1 MFATVPFAGNNGT
14 AKLILIDQTVAGC
27 PAGSSA
33 IMNDTAVIKCFTNQT
48 LVDDQS
54 YLSQATGYTPSGN
67 VVETGNAWFKRLE
80 SPIAALDPVFALFI
94 ALGIMMF
101 TSLMAGITTG
111 PAVSLCVT
119 FEGWVF
125 YGLNMFTLL
134 DDTRFTPMG
143 PLSPVTGVLTLMTLV
158 TILWLFVEYRRKN
171 K

>member
-1 MFATVPFAGNNGT
+1 M
-14 AKLILIDQTVAGC
+14 
-27 PAGSSA
+27 
-33 IMNDTAVIKCFTNQT
+33 NQT

-54 YLSQATGYTPSGN
+54 YLSGATGFTTGGT
-67 VVETGNAWFKRLE
+67 VIETGNAWFKRLE